1 MKNILKLYEKKKM
14 KPKYINFSDLR
25 EKKKTSLDE
34 TQSLSDEKRFLL
46 SLYNQ
51 APPPYILNYILLLV
65 LKFQQSYSY
74 ITIL

>member
-14 KPKYINFSDLR
+14 KSKYINFSDLR

>member
-1 MKNILKLYEKKKM
+1 M